1 KSQKTVFHAS
11 KYFRP
16 RVTCLSQHG
25 TTDTVCDVS
34 RFSCLL
40 TSMLLYETM
49 EGTGLYF
56 PSTSSS
62 TTPIKYS
69 KAGPSYQPLNSSP
82 LAFKSETPSSPDDSP
97 VVARRC
103 LQFKSRTPSTPL
115 PSSSSKI
122 HVRAIG
128 SSGGSVFDGGETQPP
143 LDPQKVFLREKFK
156 ARCFE
161 RAAKARA
168 RAVKGKR
175 YLSEPSS
182 DGFDEVMD
190 DDEEEDDDA
199 IMADE
204 LFRRI
209 VNHSNR
215 MARHSY
221 LRSYAKE
228 VGSSFDPDLEDPEEW
243 ENELAASGSGRSTFD
258 VSEDAEE
265 PVPHDLDD
273 EEIEAYAEE
282 CAKRA
287 ALADFED
294 LSQEELF
301 SLSDVEELIHTSNDH
316 GALDGDVDM
325 R

>member
-1 KSQKTVFHAS
+1 
-11 KYFRP
+11 
-16 RVTCLSQHG
+16 
-25 TTDTVCDVS
+25 
-34 RFSCLL
+34 
-40 TSMLLYETM
+40 
-49 EGTGLYF
+49 
-56 PSTSSS
+56 
-62 TTPIKYS
+62 
-69 KAGPSYQPLNSSP
+69 
-82 LAFKSETPSSPDDSP
+82 
-97 VVARRC
+97 
-103 LQFKSRTPSTPL
+103 
-115 PSSSSKI
+115 
-122 HVRAIG
+122 
-128 SSGGSVFDGGETQPP
+128 
-143 LDPQKVFLREKFK
+143 
-156 ARCFE
+156 
-161 RAAKARA
+161 
-168 RAVKGKR
+168 
-175 YLSEPSS
+175 
-182 DGFDEVMD
+182 MD

-228 VGSSFDPDLEDPEEW
+228 V
-243 ENELAASGSGRSTFD
+243 
-258 VSEDAEE
+258 
-265 PVPHDLDD
+265 VPHDLDD

-325 R
+325 H

>member
-1 KSQKTVFHAS
+1 
-11 KYFRP
+11 
-16 RVTCLSQHG
+16 
-25 TTDTVCDVS
+25 
-34 RFSCLL
+34 
-40 TSMLLYETM
+40 M

-228 VGSSFDPDLEDPEEW
+228 V
-243 ENELAASGSGRSTFD
+243 ASGSGRSTFD

-325 R
+325 H